1 MGRKPPGDAAKVAP
15 FALKRTRRATV
26 LTLEARRA
34 AQHEQ
39 GFGKASGAH
48 GQGADAESSR
58 DDADDEQKCGG
69 VKHGDLARRS
79 SLQT

>member
-1 MGRKPPGDAAKVAP
+1 MRRRAAR
-15 FALKRTRRATV
+15 FALKRTRRATA
-26 LTLEARRA
+26 LTLEARGA

-39 GFGKASGAH
+39 GFGKSSGAH

-69 VKHGDLARRS
+69 VKHGDLARQLECVLRTR
-79 SLQT
+79 QGW